1 VKIVADKKN
10 KQKRFAL
17 ILVLLLVQHLRKEEN
32 RMALEDYME
41 PEIAV
46 TAAVTAAVLSPRG
59 RKVIRRSAVY
69 GLAGVIAAGD
79 AISSFS
85 HNIKHGIQEASTAA
99 VQATRRTVEE
109 AKAGAAEAAQEAHA
123 NHSIAS
129 QSDGEIP
136 ATQ

>member
-1 VKIVADKKN
+1 
-10 KQKRFAL
+10 
-17 ILVLLLVQHLRKEEN
+17 
-32 RMALEDYME
+32 MALEDYME

-69 GLAGVIAAGD
+69 GLAGFIAVSD
-79 AISSFS
+79 AIATFS
-85 HNIKHGIQEASTAA
+85 HNIRHGIQEASTAA
-99 VQATRRTVEE
+99 IQATRRTMEE
-109 AKAGAAEAAQEAHA
+109 AKAGAAEATQEAYT
-123 NHSIAS
+123 NHT